1 MIKVLFVCLGNICR
15 SPVGEAIFQ
24 KLVNDKGLSS
34 KISVDSAGMAG
45 YHTGEQADSR
55 MRKHALKR
63 GYEIT
68 HRARKIRSED
78 FFEFDYI
85 LIMDQNNYNDYL
97 LLDPGKVFR
106 DKVFFATDF
115 AKNRKEKEVPDPY
128 YGGPEGFE
136 HVIDIM
142 EDVAQGLFR
151 DIKEKHDIG

>member
-24 KLVNDKGLSS
+24 KLVNDKGLNS

-45 YHTGEQADSR
+45 YHIGELADSR

-85 LIMDQNNYNDYL
+85 LIMDQNNYHDYL
-97 LLDPGKVFR
+97 RLDPGKVYR

-142 EDVAQGLFR
+142 EDVALGLLR